1 MAQPD
6 GKFIRREFLRYL
18 RNLIYVGQ
26 FSGQLIEQSEGLTWC
41 FLYRPQSDGPG
52 LLFERA

>member
-26 FSGQLIEQSEGLTWC
+26 FSGQLIEQSEGLTRC